1 MFIVFRRFFLSS
13 RPAPPVQAVSLN
25 RGRGGSGVRIFLF
38 DRVTKFF
45 KDVEGDFRAEP
56 LTVDA
61 FVSLAKQLGAEVVAE
76 VGEGLRGLA
85 EELGARPRRGER
97 YRRGDL
103 IALVGER
110 VLLLAPAEED
120 G

>member
-1 MFIVFRRFFLSS
+1 MQVLD
-13 RPAPPVQAVSLN
+13 VKE
-25 RGRGGSGVRIFLF
+25 RGGEGRVRLFLF
-38 DRVTKFF
+38 DRITKFF
-45 KDVEGDFRAEP
+45 KDIEGDFRVES

-61 FVSLAKQLGAEVVAE
+61 FVSLAKQLNAEVIEE
-76 VGEGLRGLA
+76 VGEEFAGLA

-97 YRRGDL
+97 YRQGDL

-110 VLLLAPAEED
+110 VLMLVPAE

>member
-1 MFIVFRRFFLSS
+1 M
-13 RPAPPVQAVSLN
+13 QAVGLKP
-25 RGRGGSGVRIFLF
+25 RGEGGRGTKIRIFLF
-38 DRVTKFF
+38 DYVTKFF
-45 KDVEGDFRAEP
+45 RDVEGDFYVES
-56 LTVDA
+56 LSVHA
-61 FVSLAKQLGAEVVAE
+61 FVSLAKQLNAEVIEE
-76 VGEGLRGLA
+76 VGEEFRGLA

-110 VLLLAPAEED
+110 VLLLTPAE

>member
-1 MFIVFRRFFLSS
+1 M
-13 RPAPPVQAVSLN
+13 QAVSLKKE
-25 RGRGGSGVRIFLF
+25 RGRSGVRIFLF
-38 DRVTKFF
+38 DSVTKFF
-45 KDVEGDFRAEP
+45 RDVEGDFRVVS
-56 LTVDA
+56 LSVDA
-61 FVSLAKQLGAEVVAE
+61 FVSLAKQLGAEVIEE
-76 VGEGLRGLA
+76 VGEEFRNLA

-110 VLLLAPAEED
+110 VLLLAPAE

>member
-1 MFIVFRRFFLSS
+1 MQLLDVKKRGEEERR
-13 RPAPPVQAVSLN
+13 
-25 RGRGGSGVRIFLF
+25 VRLFLF

-45 KDVEGDFRAEP
+45 RDVEGDFRVES

-61 FVSLAKQLGAEVVAE
+61 FVSLVKQLNAEVIEE
-76 VGEGLRGLA
+76 VGVEFRDLA

-110 VLLLAPAEED
+110 VLLLVPAE
-120 G
+120 GGF